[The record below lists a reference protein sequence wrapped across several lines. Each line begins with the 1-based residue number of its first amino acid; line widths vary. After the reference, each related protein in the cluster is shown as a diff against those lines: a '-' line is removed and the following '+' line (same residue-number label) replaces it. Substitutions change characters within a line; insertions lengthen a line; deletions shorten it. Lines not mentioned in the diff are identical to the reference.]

1 MMAGAAPTGD
11 SGYVM
16 NTEDD
21 DEVGETTCC
30 EITVS
35 VCRHVC
41 DYDRSW

>member
-1 MMAGAAPTGD
+1 MAGAAPTGD
-11 SGYVM
+11 SGDVM

-21 DEVGETTCC
+21 DEVGETMCC
-30 EITVS
+30 GIYVS